1 MTRSAFDQVL
11 SLLDSLSED
20 EQLHLIGIITER
32 LRGNISQYVE
42 DTEEDEP
49 DTDRAREYKPRLR
62 NMLEWGV
69 LEINDRLYV
78 EDHED
83 QAALLLNKNEVAY
96 DGRVMRI
103 NDWAKMVKGWES
115 INIYRRVIVDRVGK
129 TLGEIR
135 QEYMDKHGL
144 S

>member
-1 MTRSAFDQVL
+1 MTSSAFDQVL

-49 DTDRAREYKPRLR
+49 DSDRAREYKPRLR

-96 DGRVMRI
+96 AGHVMRI

-115 INIYRRVIVDRVGK
+115 INIYRRVIVGRVGT